1 MAYEE
6 GTAAAPKNLPLA
18 TGTSGKRYGV
28 REIGGVNGTFVQND
42 SQRELIFDLEAG
54 GPLAGTPM
62 TAQLPANYL
71 IEALYLEVEE
81 AFAATSTADIVV
93 SGGAGLTT
101 DFVLSTKAALASV
114 ALTGMTLLSGTADTT
129 ITLTA
134 DAAAIASATGR
145 ARVVVQYKVV

>member
-28 REIGGVNGTFVQND
+28 RELGGVTGTFVQTD
-42 SQRELIFDLEAG
+42 SQREIVFDLEAG

-62 TAQLPANYL
+62 TIELPANYL
-71 IEALYLEVEE
+71 VEALYLEVEE
-81 AFAATSTADIVV
+81 AFAATSTCDLSIN
-93 SGGAGLTT
+93 GGAGLTT
-101 DFVLSTKAALASV
+101 DFVLSTKAALAGV
-114 ALTGMTLLSGTADTT
+114 VTTGLANLSGTAAVN
-129 ITLTA
+129 IVLTS

-145 ARVVVQYKVV
+145 ARVIVQYKVV